1 MFLIIIFDYFY
12 YLVFMKYCAIVVNM
26 FYFKRTLGLIIGTGL
41 VCTIGTPAYGIDFQS
56 SNQVEVQEVKTDSPK
71 APAQSMVVSTK
82 IEEQVAARDSFTV
95 MTHEE
100 LVADVTSSKIDVSSI
115 PGNAGL
121 LGAAMAQ
128 IGVYED
134 CTAMVENALRALGYE
149 VADLGPMQFGQYGVQ
164 VDPSQ
169 IQPGDIMMRPGHV
182 AIYAGDGMAVHGGFG
197 WKNGVTYTTWDSDPY
212 SYAQIIRV

>member
-1 MFLIIIFDYFY
+1 
-12 YLVFMKYCAIVVNM
+12 M

-41 VCTIGTPAYGIDFQS
+41 VCTFGTPAYGIDFQS
-56 SNQVEVQEVKTDSPK
+56 SNQVEVQEFKTDSPK
-71 APAQSMVVSTK
+71 AIGQNFIVSAVKPDTTA
-82 IEEQVAARDSFTV
+82 VRDSITV

-100 LVADVTSSKIDVSSI
+100 LVAEVASAKIDTSSL

-128 IGVYED
+128 IGIRED

-149 VADLGPMQFGQYGVQ
+149 VGDLGPMQFVQYGVQ

-169 IQPGDIMMRPGHV
+169 IQPGDIMMRSGHV

-197 WKNGVTYTTWDSDPY
+197 WQNGVTYTTIDSDPY
-212 SYAQIIRV
+212 SYAVIIRV